1 VTDTSTGPLA
11 VLVVDDERP
20 AVDELA
26 YLRARDDRVGEVATC
41 ASAREALRL
50 LSDGGIDAVF
60 LDVAM
65 PGLDGLELA
74 SVLGRFKEP
83 PRVVFVTAHM
93 EHAVEAFDLRAVDY
107 LLKPVREERL
117 REAVRRVCDTGAS
130 VPDEET
136 LPVELGGVTRF
147 VARSEVR
154 YVEAQGDY
162 VRLHT
167 ATGSHLVRLPIS
179 ALEERWGDAGFI
191 RIHRS
196 LLVALNQISEV
207 RADAGRCAVVIDGR
221 ELQVSRRLA
230 PSLRELLRRQR
241 HGTGPQE
248 PGQPGPGQPGPDKP

>member
-1 VTDTSTGPLA
+1 VTDPQSGPLA
-11 VLVVDDERP
+11 VLVVDDEQP
-20 AVDELA
+20 ALDELA
-26 YLRARDDRVGEVATC
+26 YLLARDDRVGDIRTC
-41 ASAREALRL
+41 ASAREALKIL
-50 LSDGGIDAVF
+50 GDGDVDAVF

-65 PGLDGLELA
+65 PGLNGLELA

-83 PRVVFVTAHM
+83 PRVVFVTAHS

-117 REAVRRVCDTGAS
+117 REAVRRICDTGAS
-130 VPDEET
+130 APDEET

-147 VARSEVR
+147 VPRSEVR

-196 LLVALNQISEV
+196 LLVALSQISEV
-207 RADAGRCAVVIDGR
+207 RAEGGRYAVVIDGR
-221 ELQVSRRLA
+221 ELQVSRRLTPA
-230 PSLRELLRRQR
+230 LRDLLRRQR
-241 HGTGPQE
+241 QGTAP
-248 PGQPGPGQPGPDKP
+248 PGAGHP